1 MKVKHF
7 ILFFTFFSPYLFAS
21 SYRIV
26 NVDYEIKGS
35 TRKYALERKVDIDK
49 KKIIGYE
56 SRGFF
61 IDIGV
66 PEDYYMARKLYGIK
80 PSGSV

>member
-26 NVDYEIKGS
+26 NVDYEIKAAHENMHW
-35 TRKYALERKVDIDK
+35 KERLI
-49 KKIIGYE
+49 
-56 SRGFF
+56 
-61 IDIGV
+61 
-66 PEDYYMARKLYGIK
+66 
-80 PSGSV
+80 

>member
-1 MKVKHF
+1 MGRSKRQRRILMKVKHF

-49 KKIIGYE
+49 KKI
-56 SRGFF
+56 FA
-61 IDIGV
+61 D
-66 PEDYYMARKLYGIK
+66 EDELIK
-80 PSGSV
+80 SINSA